1 MALFAKKKHPTE
13 RESGGLFK
21 PKNPATDI
29 THLKRSLEMPEV
41 GHRSERPPE
50 RFVTGKLERVP
61 PPEPLETK
69 RPPMAQSAY
78 LAEKVSALAAKG
90 LSQPEITKMLKNQG
104 YTEFDVER
112 AVKHSIKAGVESPDF
127 PVKER
132 SIKPREKGEPL
143 YPREDVE
150 SHPLRL
156 PEVGHRPVPSRPSF
170 PARMPS
176 PAPHPSV
183 DKREVEA
190 LIEEVVAERWESVES
205 RLAEIEEKFGG
216 FESRLA
222 DLEEKIAQVGME
234 ENNKGKE
241 ISTKIDTY
249 KESIGDLSS
258 KMEGMETVM
267 KSSLSALLETARSLS
282 DLVESLRKNKK

>member
-1 MALFAKKKHPTE
+1 
-13 RESGGLFK
+13 
-21 PKNPATDI
+21 
-29 THLKRSLEMPEV
+29 
-41 GHRSERPPE
+41 
-50 RFVTGKLERVP
+50 
-61 PPEPLETK
+61 
-69 RPPMAQSAY
+69 
-78 LAEKVSALAAKG
+78 
-90 LSQPEITKMLKNQG
+90 
-104 YTEFDVER
+104 
-112 AVKHSIKAGVESPDF
+112 
-127 PVKER
+127 
-132 SIKPREKGEPL
+132 
-143 YPREDVE
+143 
-150 SHPLRL
+150 
-156 PEVGHRPVPSRPSF
+156 
-170 PARMPS
+170 
-176 PAPHPSV
+176 V

-267 KSSLSALLETARSLS
+267 KSSLSALLETTRSLS
-282 DLVESLRKNKK
+282 DVVESLRKRER